1 MLAEVPVVLFI
12 VATLMAI
19 VVILLFILLG
29 QTQKTQKSNSENSVN
44 IEQLKKY
51 FLVDPQTG
59 VYNQNFFIKK
69 LEEESY
75 RSARYNS
82 HFTLVIFDF
91 ASLLD
96 GIEKEKAA
104 SLYRMA
110 VVSASRDTRYSDFV
124 ATLQENKFAIIF
136 TMTPKSSAE
145 VPLNRIM
152 TKIGDIFKKE
162 GIEGKPSIRVYG
174 FPEDKADIEKLILEL
189 KEQA

>member
-1 MLAEVPVVLFI
+1 MFAEVPVVLFAI
-12 VATLMAI
+12 ATLMAI

-29 QTQKTQKSNSENSVN
+29 QAQKTQKSNSENSVN

-51 FLVDPQTG
+51 FLVDPHTG
-59 VYNQNFFIKK
+59 VYNQSFLVKK
-69 LEEESY
+69 LEEETY

-82 HFTLVIFDF
+82 HFTLAIFDF
-91 ASLLD
+91 APLLK
-96 GIEKEKAA
+96 GLEKEKAT

-124 ATLQENKFAIIF
+124 AALNDNKVAIIF
-136 TMTPKSSAE
+136 TMTPKPSSE
-145 VPLNRIM
+145 MPLNRILM
-152 TKIGDIFKKE
+152 KIADIFRKE
-162 GIEGKPSIRVYG
+162 GIEEKPTVRVYG